1 MRISTSQF
9 FQRSS
14 QSMGS
19 SQTQLLEA
27 QQRLSSGEQRLRPS
41 DAPGNAQASVR
52 LSARLDRLDRLSSNQ
67 NAAEATLSAE
77 ETALAGLST
86 NLQRVKELAI
96 LLGNGALT
104 EDDALGIEAELRSLK
119 EEAVSLANRPSPT
132 GEALFGGTSDGARAF
147 SLGADGSV
155 TYEGTAFS
163 RTLPIGE
170 GRSIALG
177 GSGQELFQE
186 IAPLG
191 PVVLA
196 VGGANTGN
204 AVFAAPEVTKAGT
217 FEAANTPL
225 TISFNGDG
233 TLDVTDTP
241 VAPGAPTTTTL
252 PITDQTFTIEG
263 VTVSFTG
270 TPAAGDTVTLDPAE
284 SGDLFAVYDAVLA
297 AAQAPRSTASEQAA
311 FQNQLQGA
319 QDGLAAA
326 EAQLGRARSS
336 VGARLAAV
344 DGERDL
350 VEETRLAVES
360 QRSLV
365 DDLDYTEAI
374 TAFQQQLT
382 ALQAAQSAFSRL
394 SDLSLFNF
402 LR

>member
-19 SQTQLLEA
+19 TQTQLLEA
-27 QQRLSSGEQRLRPS
+27 QQRLSSGEQRIRPS
-41 DAPGNAQASVR
+41 DAPGNAQASLR
-52 LSARLDRLDRLSSNQ
+52 LAARLDRLDRFASNQ
-67 NAAEATLSAE
+67 DAAEATLSAE

-104 EDDALGIEAELRSLK
+104 EDDALGIEAELRALK

-132 GEALFGGTSDGARAF
+132 GEALFGGTGDSARAF
-147 SLGADGSV
+147 NLEADGSV
-155 TYEGTAFS
+155 AYEGTAFS
-163 RTLPIGE
+163 RSLPIGE
-170 GRSIALG
+170 GRSVALG
-177 GSGQELFQE
+177 GSGQELFQA

-191 PVVLA
+191 PVFLS
-196 VGGANTGN
+196 VGAGNTGD
-204 AVFAAPEVTKAGT
+204 AVFAAPELTDAAT

-225 TISFNGDG
+225 SVTFNGNG
-233 TLDVTDTP
+233 TVDVTDSP
-241 VAPGAPTTTTL
+241 VAPAIPTTTTI

-263 VTVSFTG
+263 VAVSFKG
-270 TPAAGDTVTLDPAE
+270 TPAAGDTLTLAPSE

-350 VEETRLAVES
+350 VAETRLAVES
-360 QRSLV
+360 QRSAL

>member
-14 QSMGS
+14 QGMGS
-19 SQTQLLEA
+19 TQTQLLEA

-41 DAPGNAQASVR
+41 DAPGNAQASLR
-52 LSARLDRLDRLSSNQ
+52 LSARLDRLDRFSSNQ
-67 NAAEATLSAE
+67 DAAEATLSAE
-77 ETALAGLST
+77 DAVLAGLST
-86 NLQRVKELAI
+86 NLQRVKELGI

-104 EDDALGIEAELRSLK
+104 EEDALGIEIELQALK
-119 EEAVSLANRPSPT
+119 EEALSLVNRPSPT
-132 GEALFGGTSDGARAF
+132 GEALFGGTSDSARAF
-147 SLGADGSV
+147 NLEADGSV
-155 TYEGTAFS
+155 SYEGTAFS

-177 GSGQELFQE
+177 GSGQELFQV

-191 PVVLA
+191 PVALA
-196 VGGANTGN
+196 VGGANTGD
-204 AVFAAPEVTKAGT
+204 AVFAAPELTNAGT

-225 TISFNGDG
+225 TVTFNGDG
-233 TLDVTDTP
+233 TLDVSDATP
-241 VAPGAPTTTTL
+241 TQIQDDL
-252 PITDQTFTIEG
+252 PYTDQTFTIEG

-270 TPAAGDTVTLDPAE
+270 TPAAGDTLTLAPSE
-284 SGDLFAVYDAVLA
+284 SGDLFAVYDAMLA
-297 AAQAPRSTASEQAA
+297 AAKAPRSSDGAQAA
-311 FQNQLQGA
+311 FQNRLQGA

-350 VEETRLAVES
+350 VEETRLALES
-360 QRSLV
+360 QRSAL

>member
-14 QSMGS
+14 QSMGN

-52 LSARLDRLDRLSSNQ
+52 LAARLDRLDRLSSNQ
-67 NAAEATLSAE
+67 DAAEATLGAE

-119 EEAVSLANRPSPT
+119 EEALSLANRPSPT
-132 GEALFGGTSDGARAF
+132 GEALFGGTGDGARAF
-147 SLGADGSV
+147 SLETDGSV

-177 GSGQELFQE
+177 GSGQALFQA
-186 IAPLG
+186 IAPAGL
-191 PVVLA
+191 VALA
-196 VGGANTGN
+196 VGGGN
-204 AVFAAPEVTKAGT
+204 AGDAVFAAPELTNAGT

-225 TISFNGDG
+225 TVTFNGDG
-233 TLDVTDTP
+233 TADLTDSP
-241 VAPGAPTTTTL
+241 APPATPTTTTFAVTGQS
-252 PITDQTFTIEG
+252 ITVEG
-263 VTVSFTG
+263 VSISFTG
-270 TPAAGDTVTLDPAE
+270 TPAAGDTLTLAPSE
-284 SGDLFAVYDAVLA
+284 SGDLFAVYDALLA

-319 QDGLAAA
+319 QEGLAAA

-350 VEETRLAVES
+350 VAETRLAVES
-360 QRSLV
+360 QRSLI

>member
-19 SQTQLLEA
+19 SQTLLLEA

-67 NAAEATLSAE
+67 DAAEATLSAE

-119 EEAVSLANRPSPT
+119 EEALSLANRPSPT

-147 SLGADGSV
+147 GLETDGSV

-163 RTLPIGE
+163 RALPIGE

-177 GSGQELFQE
+177 GSGRELFQE
-186 IAPLG
+186 IAPLA
-191 PVVLA
+191 PVALA
-196 VGGANTGN
+196 VDTGN
-204 AVFAAPEVTKAGT
+204 RGDAVFAAPELTNPTT
-217 FEAANTPL
+217 FGAAVTPL
-225 TISFNGDG
+225 RVTFNGDG
-233 TLDVTDTP
+233 TADVLDSSTP
-241 VAPGAPTTTTL
+241 ANTTTV
-252 PITDQTFTIEG
+252 PITDQTLTVEG
-263 VTVSFTG
+263 VSISFTG
-270 TPAAGDTVTLDPAE
+270 TPAAGDTLTLAPSE
-284 SGDLFAVYDAVLA
+284 PGDLFAVYDAVLA
-297 AAQAPRSTASEQAA
+297 AAQAPRNSASEQAA

-326 EAQLGRARSS
+326 ETQLGRARSS
-336 VGARLAAV
+336 VGARLAAL

-360 QRSLV
+360 QRSLI

>member
-19 SQTQLLEA
+19 TQTQLLEA
-27 QQRLSSGEQRLRPS
+27 QQRLSSGEQRIRPS
-41 DAPGNAQASVR
+41 DAPGNAQASLR
-52 LSARLDRLDRLSSNQ
+52 LAARLDRLDRLSSNQ
-67 NAAEATLSAE
+67 DAAEATLSAE

-104 EDDALGIEAELRSLK
+104 EDDALGIEAELRALK

-132 GEALFGGTSDGARAF
+132 GEALFGGTGDSARAF
-147 SLGADGSV
+147 NLEADGSV

-163 RTLPIGE
+163 RSLPIGE
-170 GRSIALG
+170 GRSVALG
-177 GSGQELFQE
+177 GSGQELFQA

-191 PVVLA
+191 PVSLA
-196 VGGANTGN
+196 VGAGNTGD
-204 AVFAAPEVTKAGT
+204 AVFAAPELTDAAT
-217 FEAANTPL
+217 FDAANTPL
-225 TISFNGDG
+225 SVSFNGNG
-233 TLDVTDTP
+233 TVDVTDSS
-241 VAPGAPTTTTL
+241 APTNTTTAT
-252 PITDQTFTIEG
+252 ITDQTFTVEG
-263 VTVSFTG
+263 VTVSFKG
-270 TPAAGDTVTLDPAE
+270 TPAAGDTLTLGPAE

-350 VEETRLAVES
+350 VAETRLAVES
-360 QRSLV
+360 QRSAL

>member
-19 SQTQLLEA
+19 RQTELLEA
-27 QQRLSSGEQRLRPS
+27 QQRLSSGEQRIRPS

-52 LSARLDRLDRLSSNQ
+52 LAERLDRLDRLSSNQ
-67 NAAEATLSAE
+67 DAAEASLSAE

-104 EDDALGIEAELRSLK
+104 EDDTLGIEAELRALK

-132 GEALFGGTSDGARAF
+132 GEALFGGTGDSARAF
-147 SLGADGSV
+147 TVEADGAVS
-155 TYEGTAFS
+155 YDGTAFS
-163 RTLPIGE
+163 RTIPIGE
-170 GRSIALG
+170 GRSITLG
-177 GSGQELFQE
+177 GSGQELFQA
-186 IAPLG
+186 IASLG
-191 PVVLA
+191 PVALEVA
-196 VGGANTGN
+196 AGNTGD
-204 AVFAAPEVTKAGT
+204 AVFAAPALADAAT
-217 FEAANTPL
+217 FEAADTPL
-225 TISFNGDG
+225 TVNFNGDG
-233 TLDVTDTP
+233 TVDVTDSP
-241 VAPGAPTTTTL
+241 AAPATPTTTTVA
-252 PITDQTFTIEG
+252 ITDQTFTVAG
-263 VTVSFTG
+263 VSISFTG
-270 TPAAGDTVTLDPAE
+270 TPAAGDTVTLAPAE
-284 SGDLFAVYDAVLA
+284 SGDLFAVYDALLA

-350 VEETRLAVES
+350 VAETRLAVES
-360 QRSLV
+360 QRSLI

>member
-14 QSMGS
+14 QSMGN

-52 LSARLDRLDRLSSNQ
+52 LAARLDRLDRLSSNHD
-67 NAAEATLSAE
+67 AAEATLSAE

-119 EEAVSLANRPSPT
+119 EEALSLANRPSPT
-132 GEALFGGTSDGARAF
+132 GEALFGGTSDQARAF

-177 GSGQELFQE
+177 GSGQELFQT
-186 IAPLG
+186 IAPAGL
-191 PVVLA
+191 VALA
-196 VGGANTGN
+196 VGGGN
-204 AVFAAPEVTKAGT
+204 AGDAVFAAPELTNAGT
-217 FEAANTPL
+217 FEAADTPL
-225 TISFNGDG
+225 TVTFNGDG
-233 TLDVTDTP
+233 TIDVLD
-241 VAPGAPTTTTL
+241 ATL
-252 PITDQTFTIEG
+252 TLIQDDLPHTDQTFTVEG
-263 VTVSFTG
+263 VTISFKG
-270 TPAAGDTVTLDPAE
+270 TPAAGDTLTLAPAE
-284 SGDLFAVYDAVLA
+284 SGDLFAVYDALLA

-319 QDGLAAA
+319 QEGLAAA

-350 VEETRLAVES
+350 VAETRLAVES
-360 QRSLV
+360 QRSLI

>member
-14 QSMGS
+14 QGMGS
-19 SQTQLLEA
+19 TQTQLLEA
-27 QQRLSSGEQRLRPS
+27 QQRLSSGEQRIRPS
-41 DAPGNAQASVR
+41 DDPGNAQASMR
-52 LSARLDRLDRLSSNQ
+52 LSARLDRLDRFSSNQ
-67 NAAEATLSAE
+67 DAAEATLSAE
-77 ETALAGLST
+77 DTALAGLST
-86 NLQRVKELAI
+86 NLQRVKELGI

-104 EDDALGIEAELRSLK
+104 EADALGIEIELQSLK
-119 EEAVSLANRPSPT
+119 EEALALVNRPSPT
-132 GEALFGGTSDGARAF
+132 GEALFGGTGDGARAF
-147 SLGADGSV
+147 RLEADGSV

-163 RTLPIGE
+163 RSLPIGE
-170 GRSIALG
+170 GRSITLG
-177 GSGQELFQE
+177 GSGQELFQA

-191 PVVLA
+191 PVSLA
-196 VGGANTGN
+196 VGAGNTGD
-204 AVFAAPEVTKAGT
+204 AVFAAPELTDAAT
-217 FEAANTPL
+217 FDAANTPL
-225 TISFNGDG
+225 SVSFNGNG
-233 TLDVTDTP
+233 TLDVLDS
-241 VAPGAPTTTTL
+241 TL
-252 PITDQTFTIEG
+252 TLIQDDVPYTGDTFTVEG
-263 VTVSFTG
+263 VTVSFKG
-270 TPAAGDTVTLDPAE
+270 TPVAGDTLTLAPSE

-297 AAQAPRSTASEQAA
+297 AAQAPRSSDAEQAA

-350 VEETRLAVES
+350 VAETRLAVES
-360 QRSLV
+360 QRSAL

>member
-14 QSMGS
+14 QGMGS
-19 SQTQLLEA
+19 TQTQLLEA

-41 DAPGNAQASVR
+41 DAPGNAQASLR
-52 LSARLDRLDRLSSNQ
+52 LSARLDRLDRFSSNQ
-67 NAAEATLSAE
+67 DAAEATLSAE
-77 ETALAGLST
+77 DTVLAGLST

-104 EDDALGIEAELRSLK
+104 EEDALGIEAELRSLK
-119 EEAVSLANRPSPT
+119 EEALSLANRPSPT

-147 SLGADGSV
+147 NLEADGSV
-155 TYEGTAFS
+155 SYEGTPFS
-163 RTLPIGE
+163 RSLPIGE
-170 GRSIALG
+170 GRNISLG
-177 GSGQELFQE
+177 GSGQALFQA
-186 IAPLG
+186 IAPPG
-191 PVVLA
+191 PVALK
-196 VGGANTGN
+196 VGAGNTGD
-204 AVFAAPEVTKAGT
+204 AVFAAPELTNAGT

-225 TISFNGDG
+225 TVTFNGDG
-233 TLDVTDTP
+233 TLDVSDATP
-241 VAPGAPTTTTL
+241 TQIQDDL
-252 PITDQTFTIEG
+252 PYTDQTFTVEG
-263 VTVSFTG
+263 VSISFTG
-270 TPAAGDTVTLDPAE
+270 TPAAGDTLTLAPSE
-284 SGDLFAVYDAVLA
+284 SGDLFAVYDAMLA
-297 AAQAPRSTASEQAA
+297 AAKAPRSSNAEQAA

-326 EAQLGRARSS
+326 EVQLGRARSS

-350 VEETRLAVES
+350 VAETRLAVES
-360 QRSLV
+360 QRSAL